1 MMEAEPPKLIL
12 KTMNKNQSA
21 FIKAIE
27 KNSNS
32 VAIKKL
38 TQAVGEMGTKRLH
51 TTLQLAKLV
60 SAGIDWF
67 NLPET
72 KAKMKEVEIKLS
84 LEEFVGQQYGFQKSF
99 AYKLKRAADI
109 PAEMVEEY
117 LASDIEERSLASLLS
132 FAKAKEEQAV
142 AELSSEGEGGGEGE
156 GEGGGESEET
166 SPIFVSLTITDENGQ
181 KHSLRIRR
189 NGKSEVKG
197 DSLKIHEGFEAIY
210 EFLGVPE
217 ATA

>member
-1 MMEAEPPKLIL
+1 
-12 KTMNKNQSA
+12 MNKNQSA

-32 VAIKKL
+32 AAIKKL
-38 TQAVGEMGTKRLH
+38 TQAVGEMGAKRLH

-84 LEEFVGQQYGFQKSF
+84 LEDFVAQQYGFQKSF

-109 PAEMVEEY
+109 PAEVVEEY
-117 LASDIEERSLASLLS
+117 LSSDIEERSLASLLL
-132 FAKAKEEQAV
+132 FVKAKEEQAV
-142 AELSSEGEGGGEGE
+142 AELSSEGGGEGE

-166 SPIFVSLTITDENGQ
+166 SPIFVNLTITDENGQ
-181 KHSLRIRR
+181 KHSLRIRK

>member
-1 MMEAEPPKLIL
+1 
-12 KTMNKNQSA
+12 MNKNQSA

-32 VAIKKL
+32 AAIKKL
-38 TQAVGEMGTKRLH
+38 TQAVGEMGAKRLH

-84 LEEFVGQQYGFQKSF
+84 LEDFVVQQYGFQKSF

-142 AELSSEGEGGGEGE
+142 AELSSEGGGEGE
-156 GEGGGESEET
+156 GEGSGEGEET
-166 SPIFVSLTITDENGQ
+166 SPIFVNLTITDENGQ

-210 EFLGVPE
+210 DFLGVPE

>member
-1 MMEAEPPKLIL
+1 
-12 KTMNKNQSA
+12 MNKNQSA

-32 VAIKKL
+32 AAIKKL

-117 LASDIEERSLASLLS
+117 LASDIEERSLASLLL

-142 AELSSEGEGGGEGE
+142 AELSEEGGGEGE
-156 GEGGGESEET
+156 GEGGGEGEET
-166 SPIFVSLTITDENGQ
+166 SPIYINLTITDENGQ

-189 NGKSEVKG
+189 NGKVEVKG
-197 DSLKIHEGFEAIY
+197 DSLKIHEGFEAIT